1 MAQKAYSI
9 EDGNLQSKAIITTR
23 QKVYSDLD
31 LTFAR
36 APSNDV
42 FKKTDAAAVKQSVKN
57 ILLTNKLE
65 KPFLP
70 SFGGDLN
77 NFLFELSEDF
87 DEEIIEDNVKNAIQI
102 YEPRARIIDVVA
114 TVQSDIND
122 VRVTVKF
129 QVINTSEEVTL
140 SVSLARLR

>member
-1 MAQKAYSI
+1 MAQRAYSI

-65 KPFLP
+65 KPFSP
-70 SFGGDLN
+70 GFGGNLN
-77 NFLFELSEDF
+77 NFLFELSSF
-87 DEEIIEDNVKNAIQI
+87 MDEESIEDEVRNAINNF
-102 YEPRARIIDVVA
+102 EPRARVRSVKA
-114 TVQSDIND
+114 LVQPDIND
-122 VRVTVKF
+122 VKITVAF
-129 QVINTSEEVTL
+129 QIINTLEEVVL
-140 SVSLARLR
+140 NVSLARLR